1 MYYNLPVT
9 ISNINT
15 QYLRQ
20 LSPSR
25 LSAIVK
31 KYQIAAIVMQKI
43 STIPTNSSKHNTVL
57 FLSNKKV
64 VIVIVILFTEYSYC
78 IRAF

>member
-31 KYQIAAIVMQKI
+31 
-43 STIPTNSSKHNTVL
+43 NSSNSHAKDINNTY
-57 FLSNKKV
+57 KQQQ
-64 VIVIVILFTEYSYC
+64 T
-78 IRAF
+78 

>member
-31 KYQIAAIVMQKI
+31 KYQIAALVMQKI

-64 VIVIVILFTEYSYC
+64 CKKSYLY
-78 IRAF
+78 ASTLL